1 MWAAFVRQVSRE
13 EPATPLA
20 LVRIALGLTTT
31 WMLVDILNRGIV
43 DLLWVSRAG
52 GGYRELGSGNWLV
65 SSLGGTTPA
74 VMHGLTVA
82 AITFA
87 LALTLGLGGRLA
99 ALGTLLTVSAITDV
113 NSHAGGSYDELL
125 ENALWLLV
133 LGPNS
138 ATLSLDCRLRTG
150 AWHDPTPRW
159 AGARYLLLFQLILM
173 YWTTGLQKVSYHWVP
188 GGSFDALYLIFQQ
201 PTWQRFDMRWVAW
214 FYPFTQL
221 GTGMSWF
228 WEVSAP
234 LWLLTFWYRRTRTR
248 SGWLRA
254 WSNSV
259 DLRVIYAV
267 IGAIF
272 HGALFVFMDVGP
284 FSPISLSYYFAVFD
298 PEEYDAAWRRLT
310 GGGTPRTATA
320 PLPPGP

>member
-1 MWAAFVRQVSRE
+1 MWGAFVRHVSRE

-20 LVRIALGLTTT
+20 LARIAFGLTTT
-31 WMLVDILNRGIV
+31 WMVADIASRGLVDF
-43 DLLWVSRAG
+43 LWVSRSSGG
-52 GGYRELGSGNWLV
+52 GGYRDLGGGNWLV
-65 SSLGGTTPA
+65 SSLGGPTPS
-74 VMHGLTVA
+74 VMHALTAVA
-82 AITFA
+82 IAFGV
-87 LALTLGLGGRLA
+87 ALTLGLGGRLT
-99 ALGTLLTVSAITDV
+99 ALGTLLTVSALTGV

-125 ENALWLLV
+125 ENALWLLF
-133 LGPNS
+133 LGPSS
-138 ATLSLDCRLRTG
+138 ATLSVDCRLRTG

-221 GTGMSWF
+221 GTAMSWC
-228 WEVSAP
+228 WEVSSP
-234 LWLLTFWYRRTRTR
+234 LWLLTFWFRRTRTR
-248 SGWLRA
+248 PGWLRA

-259 DLRVIYAV
+259 DLRVIYAA

-272 HGALFVFMDVGP
+272 HLGLFVFMDVGP
-284 FSPISLSYYFAVFD
+284 FSPISMAYYFAVFD
-298 PEEYDAAWRRLT
+298 PEEYDRFTRAGR
-310 GGGTPRTATA
+310 PRTATA
-320 PLPPGP
+320 PPPPDL